1 MPFFNRD
8 EVAQYLSGIQPGV
21 PGWKG
26 TMTAQRLK
34 DMGQALLYTGDVG
47 TGYKEPTLE
56 GAANMALDIMP
67 MSAVASMATKVPAGA
82 LGANVFHGGPHR
94 WAPEPDFPHGRPRL
108 DKMGTGE
115 GAQAYGHGFYSA
127 DAPGVAE
134 SYKTSSKAWE
144 FDGVPFAD
152 IDKEFPSPFH
162 IGGDPE
168 ARRAAYLFDGYDS
181 LDEAFKSQRYNIAR
195 HKAEGN
201 VEIIKR
207 EENILQEM
215 QELAPRISNTEGTLY
230 KLDIPDADVAKY
242 LDWDKPLGEQ
252 PKSVR
257 DALANMFGEGKYL
270 KYGKGRGDEIKDY
283 TGRQLYEAL
292 KDPTGLML
300 TFPEGVGGSRKAASE
315 ALRKAGIPG
324 LKYFDQGS
332 RAGGEGTRNYVTWD
346 QDVLNRSKM
355 LERDGQDLAKALM
368 EVEP

>member
-1 MPFFNRD
+1 MPLFNRD

-26 TMTAQRLK
+26 TMTAQALK
-34 DMGQALLYTGDVG
+34 DMGQALLYPGDVV

-56 GAANMALDIMP
+56 GATNMAVDIMP

-94 WAPEPDFPHGRPRL
+94 WSPEPDFPHGRPRL

-115 GAQAYGHGFYSA
+115 GHQAYGYGFYSA

-201 VEIIKR
+201 VEIVKR

-230 KLDIPDADVAKY
+230 KLDLPDADVAKY
-242 LDWDKPLGEQ
+242 LD
-252 PKSVR
+252 
-257 DALANMFGEGKYL
+257 
-270 KYGKGRGDEIKDY
+270 
-283 TGRQLYEAL
+283 
-292 KDPTGLML
+292 
-300 TFPEGVGGSRKAASE
+300 
-315 ALRKAGIPG
+315 
-324 LKYFDQGS
+324 
-332 RAGGEGTRNYVTWD
+332 
-346 QDVLNRSKM
+346 
-355 LERDGQDLAKALM
+355 
-368 EVEP
+368 